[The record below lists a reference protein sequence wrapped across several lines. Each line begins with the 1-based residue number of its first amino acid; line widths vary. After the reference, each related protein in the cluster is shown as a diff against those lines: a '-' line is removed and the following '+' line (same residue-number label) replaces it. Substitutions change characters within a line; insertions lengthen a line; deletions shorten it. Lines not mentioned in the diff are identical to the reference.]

1 MPDDKNNGMKTK
13 LTIDAAGRVVLP
25 QPVRRQ
31 FHLMRGSTVEL
42 RVEADAIVLRPQ
54 AVGPTLVEESGL
66 LVHEGVPAG
75 DLVSAVEEARDR
87 RDREVA
93 GGLR

>member
-1 MPDDKNNGMKTK
+1 MKTE
-13 LTIDAAGRVVLP
+13 LMIDAAGRVVLP

-42 RVEADAIVLRPQ
+42 EVGTETIVLRPHAQ
-54 AVGPTLVEESGL
+54 RPTLAEEKGL

-75 DLVSAVEEARDR
+75 DLLRSVNEDRDR

-93 GGLR
+93 GRLR